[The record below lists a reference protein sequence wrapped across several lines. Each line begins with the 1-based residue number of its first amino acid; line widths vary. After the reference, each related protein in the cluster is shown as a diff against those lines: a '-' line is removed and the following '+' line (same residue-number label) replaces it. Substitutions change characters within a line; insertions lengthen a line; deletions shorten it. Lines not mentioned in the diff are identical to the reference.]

1 MAEYDFPWEQAAIY
15 GEEMPDGLSQ
25 AEQCAFQ
32 AIAYL
37 YARYRLK
44 MIDREAGHREKL
56 LIKAELERRI
66 SNDAFARRCTQY
78 HVELT
83 RKIELAHIEYRKD
96 RTIEAADRL
105 SAVLDGFQ

>member
-1 MAEYDFPWEQAAIY
+1 MAEYDFPWEQAAMNC
-15 GEEMPDGLSQ
+15 EEMPDGLSQ

-32 AIAYL
+32 ATAYL
-37 YARYRLK
+37 YARFRLK
-44 MIDREAGHREKL
+44 AIDREAGHREKL
-56 LIKAELERRI
+56 LIKAALERRMAD
-66 SNDAFARRCTQY
+66 DAFAKRCTQH

-83 RKIELAHIEYRKD
+83 KKIELAHSAYRKE